1 MERREERQ
9 NWNRGPNFRD
19 GVCSFVHDANDKELR
34 DAIEASG
41 ENPDALAQ
49 RGRAI
54 AERALKRYV
63 AGLEAESLNS
73 SEGLILREA
82 MSALLQLLRRR
93 EGLSRDQLAE
103 RARVEIT
110 EIRMLE
116 SDTSFVPSPR
126 TIYQLEQTFRLPQ
139 RTLLKLSGMT
149 GHRSGEFAQEVM
161 RFAANAKTMNSL
173 TRAEKKVLSDFVEFL
188 ITTKG

>member
-1 MERREERQ
+1 
-9 NWNRGPNFRD
+9 
-19 GVCSFVHDANDKELR
+19 VHDANDKELR